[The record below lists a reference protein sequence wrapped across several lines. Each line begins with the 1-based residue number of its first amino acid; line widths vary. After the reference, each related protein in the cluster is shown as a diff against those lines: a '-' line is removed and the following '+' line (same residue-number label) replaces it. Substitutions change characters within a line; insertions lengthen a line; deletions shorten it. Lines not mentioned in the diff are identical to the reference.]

1 MDKYT
6 EYFIGLSDVKNKV
19 AYDKK
24 INEITDIDKSKE
36 ILLCWV
42 DWKDIDSMY
51 GHRAGDE
58 TIFAAS
64 SALSKS
70 ALGKEIYRIKH
81 NIFIV
86 TELYDDYKNKIN
98 DFYSTLKQ
106 WHGIF
111 APNCSATIKI
121 LKTISTCDEC
131 GSEYI
136 TSTSEMSD
144 LCPECSSILYGY
156 DNCDH
161 IFKNGICIKCHWNG
175 NRSVYIKKLLSQR

>member
-1 MDKYT
+1 MDKSV
-6 EYFIGLSDVKNKV
+6 EYFIGLSTVKNKM
-19 AYDKK
+19 AFDEKM
-24 INEITDIDKSKE
+24 NEIAAIDKSKE
-36 ILLCWV
+36 ILLCLV
-42 DWKDIDSMY
+42 DWKDIDSIY

-58 TIFAAS
+58 AIFAAS
-64 SALSKS
+64 LALSKS
-70 ALGKEIYRIKH
+70 SLGKEIYRIKH

-86 TELYDDYKNKIN
+86 MELYDDYKIRIN
-98 DFYSTLKQ
+98 NFYSTLKQ

-136 TSTSEMSD
+136 TSTSEMVD

-156 DNCDH
+156 DNCNH

-175 NRSVYIKKLLSQR
+175 NRSTWESE